1 MKTETEKMT
10 QLSHFVRVTLSIS
23 RWLKPFQ
30 IERGKEWKGRFVQ
43 MCCGKT
49 LSICISRVAN
59 EQNLGDPYQ
68 PYQPA
73 IKTLH
78 ERIASLAAGSI
89 LTSVTW
95 ILLELPLEGH
105 TEEKSLEHLSSDHLS
120 LASKGPTCP
129 NQGYWY
135 HPFFIVLVFFFNLYF

>member
-10 QLSHFVRVTLSIS
+10 QLSHFVPVTLSIS

-30 IERGKEWKGRFVQ
+30 IEREKEWKGRFVQ

-59 EQNLGDPYQ
+59 EQNLGDPYP

-73 IKTLH
+73 IKPLH
-78 ERIASLAAGSI
+78 ERITSMAAGSI
-89 LTSVTW
+89 STSATSVTW
-95 ILLELPLEGH
+95 FLLELPLGGH
-105 TEEKSLEHLSSDHLS
+105 TEEPDTSIVWPSYPARALPAQTGILVSL
-120 LASKGPTCP
+120 
-129 NQGYWY
+129 
-135 HPFFIVLVFFFNLYF
+135 LV

>member
-1 MKTETEKMT
+1 M
-10 QLSHFVRVTLSIS
+10 
-23 RWLKPFQ
+23 
-30 IERGKEWKGRFVQ
+30 Q

-135 HPFFIVLVFFFNLYF
+135 HPFFIVLVFFFNLYFLIFSHISSSTFAEPAFSRTEYKTTINYKCAHP